1 MWLQNNPGGPG
12 GCSAGAQGHGGCF
25 LGEGQLVPLQLKL
38 PAWFCSVSGCPTKF
52 ASFPPSGQ
60 SRLLRFLPVASQ
72 GSEGRAQP
80 LVALPAGQDVL
91 QSLPAFLLHT
101 SLVFFPSTSCPRDL
115 CGQLA
120 GLGDAQLPGQSRKHR
135 RAALGTAP
143 QPPLRGQGGEG
154 DVVFVSH
161 ILCFNCSGV
170 DKKPPSALSLW
181 LRLRGSPRAGTP
193 RAVRRQQVSLSLPL
207 GPSPPPEAI
216 FSAPP
221 HGKGFNCGDFA
232 GSPAVKRLSPA

>member
-1 MWLQNNPGGPG
+1 MWLQNNLGGPG

-25 LGEGQLVPLQLKL
+25 LSKGQLVPLQLKL
-38 PAWFCSVSGCPTKF
+38 PAWFCSVSGCPKKL

-60 SRLLRFLPVASQ
+60 SRLPRFLPVASQ

-101 SLVFFPSTSCPRDL
+101 SLVFFPSTSCQRDL

-120 GLGDAQLPGQSRKHR
+120 GLGDAELPGQSRKHR
-135 RAALGTAP
+135 QAALGTAP
-143 QPPLRGQGGEG
+143 PPPLRGQGGGGKE
-154 DVVFVSH
+154 VFVSH
-161 ILCFNCSGV
+161 ILCFNCNGV
-170 DKKPPSALSLW
+170 DKKPPSAPSLW
-181 LRLRGSPRAGTP
+181 LRLRGSPQAGTP
-193 RAVRRQQVSLSLPL
+193 RAVRRRRVSLSL
-207 GPSPPPEAI
+207 GPSPLPQAT

-221 HGKGFNCGDFA
+221 DGKGFNCGNFA
-232 GSPAVKRLSPA
+232 GSPGIKRLSPA